1 VTRRLGV
8 LAAAA
13 LTAAAVLLTGCSS
26 ASTGGSPAAAP
37 SAVTAHSSPAPSRPV
52 PRAVAAAKPKVAR
65 PANPC
70 AKNDGAQLVRVS
82 IHQQHLWMCTR
93 HHVAYSTPIT
103 SGMVGQYTS
112 TPTGNY
118 TVQGLDRDT
127 QLTLLDGQTF
137 AVKYWIPFSGPLFG
151 FHDASWQNFAYGSQK
166 YRKHGSHGCVHMP
179 LKAIAFLY
187 HWAKVGATVR
197 IRS

>member
-8 LAAAA
+8 LAAAM
-13 LTAAAVLLTGCSS
+13 AAAAAMLLTGCST
-26 ASTGGSPAAAP
+26 ASTAGSPAGAAKPAAATSTPPAARVPAAAP
-37 SAVTAHSSPAPSRPV
+37 
-52 PRAVAAAKPKVAR
+52 VAARAKVKAP
-65 PANPC
+65 PNPC
-70 AKNDGAQLVRVS
+70 AKNNVAQLVRVS
-82 IHQQHLWMCTR
+82 IHQQHLWMCAHR
-93 HHVAYSTPIT
+93 HVAYSTPIT

-112 TPTGNY
+112 TPTGNF
-118 TVQGLDRDT
+118 TVQGFNRNT

-179 LKAIAFLY
+179 LKAIAFLAR
-187 HWAKVGATVR
+187 WAHVGASVR
-197 IRS
+197 IR